1 MNKRIVGLQDRID
14 GLQAKAK
21 VEPVSLDAE
30 LQSQIARF
38 LCVLGSGLMEQ
49 ALIMILTDY
58 AQKRCHTD
66 VSRYVSASLSRIR
79 NAKFEDVLVV
89 LGHFSPD
96 WRDHFEEETDPE
108 VKDAI
113 DSIVNN
119 RNQIAHGAQTGISLV
134 TFMGYYKRLKAFI
147 VELDAFV
154 SAR

>member
-1 MNKRIVGLQDRID
+1 MNRRIIGLQDRID
-14 GLQAKAK
+14 SLQGKAK
-21 VEPVSLDAE
+21 IEPVSLDTE

-49 ALIMILTDY
+49 ALIVILTDY
-58 AQKRCHTD
+58 AQARCHAD
-66 VSRYVSASLSRIR
+66 VSRFVSASLSRIR
-79 NAKFEDVLVV
+79 NAKFEDVLVT

-96 WRDHFEEETDPE
+96 WREHFEKVTSPE

-119 RNQIAHGAQTGISLV
+119 GNQIAHGAQTGISLV
-134 TFMGYYKRLKAFI
+134 TFMEYYRRVKAFI

-154 SAR
+154 SAH